1 MPNFDHNSR
10 FDTGNCHIIPLDG
23 NFAKDDDVLMEQ
35 ILKSMNTT
43 PLGKVLKKIASLP
56 EIRQEKVLEVRRQL
70 TQGKYDLNGGLDVAV
85 DKVIE
90 HLMT

>member
-1 MPNFDHNSR
+1 MPNIDHNSR
-10 FDTGNCHIIPLDG
+10 FDTANRQINLLEGY
-23 NFAKDDDVLMEQ
+23 FAEEEDFLMEQ
-35 ILKSMNTT
+35 ILESMNST

-70 TQGKYDLNGGLDVAV
+70 TQGKYDLNEGLDIAV

>member
-1 MPNFDHNSR
+1 
-10 FDTGNCHIIPLDG
+10 
-23 NFAKDDDVLMEQ
+23 
-35 ILKSMNTT
+35 
-43 PLGKVLKKIASLP
+43 
-56 EIRQEKVLEVRRQL
+56 L

>member
-1 MPNFDHNSR
+1 MPNLDHNSR
-10 FDTGNCHIIPLDG
+10 FNTGNRQI
-23 NFAKDDDVLMEQ
+23 NFLEGYFTEDEDFLMEQ
-35 ILKSMNTT
+35 ILESMNST

>member
-10 FDTGNCHIIPLDG
+10 FDTGNCQVDPLEG
-23 NFAKDDDVLMEQ
+23 SFAKDEDVLMEQ
-35 ILKSMNTT
+35 ILKSMNST

>member
-1 MPNFDHNSR
+1 MPNFEHNSR
-10 FDTGNCHIIPLDG
+10 FDTGNRQVNPLEAS
-23 NFAKDDDVLMEQ
+23 FANGEDFLMEQ
-35 ILKSMNTT
+35 ILESMNTT

-56 EIRQEKVLEVRRQL
+56 EIRKEKVLEVRRQL

>member
-1 MPNFDHNSR
+1 
-10 FDTGNCHIIPLDG
+10 
-23 NFAKDDDVLMEQ
+23 MEQ
-35 ILKSMNTT
+35 ILESMNTT

-56 EIRQEKVLEVRRQL
+56 EIRKEKVLQVRRQL

>member
-10 FDTGNCHIIPLDG
+10 FDSGNRPTNPLEDS
-23 NFAKDDDVLMEQ
+23 FAQDEDFLMEQ
-35 ILKSMNTT
+35 ILENMNTT

-56 EIRQEKVLEVRRQL
+56 EIRKEKVLEVRRQL

>member
-1 MPNFDHNSR
+1 
-10 FDTGNCHIIPLDG
+10 
-23 NFAKDDDVLMEQ
+23 
-35 ILKSMNTT
+35 
-43 PLGKVLKKIASLP
+43 VLKKIASLP

-70 TQGKYDLNGGLDVAV
+70 IQGKYDLNGGLDVAV

>member
-1 MPNFDHNSR
+1 MPNFEHNSR
-10 FDTGNCHIIPLDG
+10 FDTENCQVNPLSL
-23 NFAKDDDVLMEQ
+23 AKDKDVLMEQ
-35 ILKSMNTT
+35 ILKSMNST

-70 TQGKYDLNGGLDVAV
+70 IQGKYDLNGGLDVAV